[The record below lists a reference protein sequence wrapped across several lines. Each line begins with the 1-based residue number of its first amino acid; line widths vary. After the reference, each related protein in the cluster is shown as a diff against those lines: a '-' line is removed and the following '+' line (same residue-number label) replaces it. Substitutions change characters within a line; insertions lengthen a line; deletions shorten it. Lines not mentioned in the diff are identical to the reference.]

1 MTRLQELIVNFLFLR
16 QVMNESSFGSSEWI
30 DMFDSAVGKY
40 EAAKQDY
47 DAMRKLYADTASR
60 LSASTSKVIFKLL

>member
-1 MTRLQELIVNFLFLR
+1 
-16 QVMNESSFGSSEWI
+16 MNESSFGSSEWI

-47 DAMRKLYADTASR
+47 DGMRKMYADTASR
-60 LSASTSKVIFKLL
+60 LSASTSKVSDSCKQTQCHG